1 MSDQDDLKTQPTAA
15 AIMERLQ
22 LVETRLAQAV
32 DNLDSRIEER
42 MLAIE
47 NRLLAVENR
56 LLAVE
61 EQILAFRAEVN
72 KRFDLLSNKIE
83 VLNEDTLTVRAKQRE
98 ILKRM
103 NEPELKAS

>member
-32 DNLDSRIEER
+32 DNLDSRI
-42 MLAIE
+42 
-47 NRLLAVENR
+47 ENR